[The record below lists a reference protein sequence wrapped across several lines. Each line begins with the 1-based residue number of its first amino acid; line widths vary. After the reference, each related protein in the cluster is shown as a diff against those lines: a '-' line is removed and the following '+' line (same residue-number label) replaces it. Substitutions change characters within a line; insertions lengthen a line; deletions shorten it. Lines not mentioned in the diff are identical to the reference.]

1 MRTNWRTAVLPLA
14 VLAAVSGC
22 AVQPAQRP
30 ADLAAAVITANLATL
45 RQSWQLTNAE
55 NTIARQCM
63 RKIGFDYLISEEPRP
78 SANTGTEDQI
88 GTGRPVTYGVQ
99 PPKAGPPAEDQ
110 YVNGLAEPLR
120 SRYLTALDGPAGPL
134 GTIRMPSGT
143 VADFITGGC
152 IAQAR
157 VELYGNLRAGV
168 AALLTTSDVT
178 TMFGRFLSTDHDYQS
193 ALTSWQRCMAAADWQ
208 VRTPT
213 EAIQNLRK
221 LTSAQQL
228 ASQQPAE
235 AGADVT
241 CDGHTHLRD
250 RTSQARARF
259 LATQPA
265 SVLSQLVDVYRT
277 RQHALAVAAT
287 LG

>member
-45 RQSWQLTNAE
+45 RQSWQLINAE

-78 SANTGTEDQI
+78 SVNTGTEDQI

-143 VADFITGGC
+143 VADFITGGRTAD
-152 IAQAR
+152 AQR
-157 VELYGNLRAGV
+157 RDHDVRPVPLHRPRLPVRADVV
-168 AALLTTSDVT
+168 AAVHGG
-178 TMFGRFLSTDHDYQS
+178 GRL
-193 ALTSWQRCMAAADWQ
+193 AGADAD
-208 VRTPT
+208 RGDP
-213 EAIQNLRK
+213 E
-221 LTSAQQL
+221 
-228 ASQQPAE
+228 PAE
-235 AGADVT
+235 ADQ
-241 CDGHTHLRD
+241 R
-250 RTSQARARF
+250 
-259 LATQPA
+259 P
-265 SVLSQLVDVYRT
+265 
-277 RQHALAVAAT
+277 
-287 LG
+287 